1 MKQFAAKLFA
11 RYIVNKN
18 KRWKDNPIAAQ
29 EKTFKL
35 LVEKARNTRF
45 GQDHDFDQ
53 IDSYESFKAK
63 VPVRDYEGHRPYVE
77 QIIAGE
83 KDVISTDRGIPSSVL
98 IDMVTTSPSFIKS
111 GRSRMFFSILI
122 WL

>member
-18 KRWKDNPIAAQ
+18 KRWKNNPIAAQ
-29 EKTFKL
+29 EETFKL
-35 LVEKARNTRF
+35 LVEKARKTRF

-53 IDSYESFKAK
+53 IDSYETFKEK

-77 QIIAGE
+77 
-83 KDVISTDRGIPSSVL
+83 
-98 IDMVTTSPSFIKS
+98 
-111 GRSRMFFSILI
+111 
-122 WL
+122 